1 MTVLIAG
8 GGTGG
13 HLYPG
18 IAVAEELRRR
28 GHAVSFVGTE
38 RGLEM
43 TAVPKA
49 GFELDLVDVSGLK
62 RVGARALAAGLLR
75 LPRAISQARI
85 LLMRRHPSFVLGVG
99 GYASGPMLIAAKLF
113 GLPTAIMEQNSIPGL
128 TNKVLGRLV
137 DRVFV
142 AFEGSRA
149 FFPASKTA
157 LVGNPV
163 RSALAGSLPASG
175 AARPSL
181 LVFGGSQGAR
191 RLNELVP
198 QAIALCPERPRVLHQ
213 TGAAD
218 VDATRER
225 YAQLGVEADVRPFI
239 DDMASAYRGADV
251 VVCRAGATTLAE
263 LGIVGKPAILVPLP
277 TAADDHQTKNAAELV
292 AAGAALLLPQPGLE
306 PPAIAEA
313 LGALL
318 RDPARRAQMSERMR
332 ALGRPRA
339 ASDIADAVEQLGKR

>member
-38 RGLEM
+38 RGIEM
-43 TAVPKA
+43 TAVPRA
-49 GFELDLVDVSGLK
+49 GFELDLVDVTGLK
-62 RVGARALAAGLLR
+62 RVGARALVAGLVR
-75 LPRAISQARI
+75 LPRAIGQARI
-85 LLMRRHPSFVLGVG
+85 LLMRRRPAFVLGVG

-113 GLPTAIMEQNSIPGL
+113 ALPTAILEQNSIPGL

-149 FFPASKTA
+149 FFPVRKTV

-163 RSALAGSLPASG
+163 RSALVGHPHGASAG
-175 AARPSL
+175 RPCL

-198 QAIALCPERPRVLHQ
+198 EAIARLPERPRVVHQ

-218 VDATRER
+218 ADSTRARYAALGVDAE
-225 YAQLGVEADVRPFI
+225 VRPFI
-239 DDMASAYRGADV
+239 DDMAGAYRGADV
-251 VVCRAGATTLAE
+251 VLCRAGATTLAE
-263 LGIVGKPAILVPLP
+263 LGIVGRPAILVPLP
-277 TAADDHQTKNAAELV
+277 TAADDHQTRNAAELV

-306 PPAIAEA
+306 PPAMAEA
-313 LGALL
+313 LRALL
-318 RDPARRAQMSERMR
+318 GDPARRARMSERMR
-332 ALGRPRA
+332 AFGRPRA
-339 ASDIADAVEQLGKR
+339 ASDVADAVERLGKR